1 MTRLDRHDAYLLEFT
16 AHVAAVRAT
25 DAPAGA
31 AAAPPVWVRLDAS
44 AFYPTSGGQPH
55 DVGTLAA
62 ADGRPAPVDDVEV
75 DDAGDVWHRVPGPA
89 SAWPVGLAVAGHVD
103 GARRARHRQRHSAQH
118 LLSQAFVRVDPA
130 FATRAVSLNA
140 PDLTVDL
147 AGDPDD
153 AALAAAERLANEAA
167 YAAWEVATLEVPDAD
182 LERFPLRRLPKV
194 SGTVRLVAMGP
205 DVALD
210 PAGAWELS
218 ACGGTHVRTTAE
230 VAPIVVLGR
239 ERIRGGL
246 TRVTF
251 RAGWEALEH
260 HRATHAAATAAANAL
275 TTAVADLPIKVAQ
288 LTDEAR
294 ALRRALAEARG
305 RLAAD
310 LADELVGVLQE
321 DAEGHDPAAAHAHEH
336 AHDHE
341 HEHAPAPSGAAAGP
355 LVVAELEAQDA
366 DLLAP
371 LADALAARGATAVL
385 AVVRDGKAEV
395 VAASGAGVDVRPA
408 LRAALAVLD
417 GRGGGKPERAQGAG
431 ARVDALAEALEA
443 AHDALHGG

>member
-16 AHVAAVRAT
+16 AHVVDVRA
-25 DAPAGA
+25 GA
-31 AAAPPVWVRLDAS
+31 DPFVWVRLDAS
-44 AFYPTSGGQPH
+44 AFYPTSGGQAH
-55 DVGTLAA
+55 DEGSLEVAG
-62 ADGRPAPVDDVEV
+62 GHRAPVDDVEV
-75 DDAGDVWHRVPGPA
+75 DDAGAVWHRVPGPA
-89 SAWPVGLAVAGHVD
+89 DAWPAGLAVTGRVD
-103 GARRARHRQRHSAQH
+103 GERRARHRQRHSAQH

-130 FATRAVSLNA
+130 FATRAVSLGS

-153 AALAAAERLANEAA
+153 DALAAAERLANEAA
-167 YAAWEVATLEVPDAD
+167 YAAWEVATLEVPEAD
-182 LERFPLRRLPKV
+182 LARFPLRRPPKV

-205 DVALD
+205 DVAID

-218 ACGGTHVRTTAE
+218 ACGGTHVRCTAE
-230 VAPIVVLGR
+230 VAPIVLLKR

-260 HRATHAAATAAANAL
+260 HRATHAAASAAATTL
-275 TTAVADLPIKVAQ
+275 TTSVADLPAKVAQ
-288 LTDEAR
+288 LLGETA

-310 LADELVGVLQE
+310 LADELVGALHE
-321 DAEGHDPAAAHAHEH
+321 DAPDDRPAE
-336 AHDHE
+336 
-341 HEHAPAPSGAAAGP
+341 PGP
-355 LVVAELEAQDA
+355 LVVAELDAQDA

-385 AVVRDGKAEV
+385 AVVRGDKVEV

-408 LRAALAVLD
+408 LQAALAALG

-431 ARVDALAEALEA
+431 VRVDAVVEALEA